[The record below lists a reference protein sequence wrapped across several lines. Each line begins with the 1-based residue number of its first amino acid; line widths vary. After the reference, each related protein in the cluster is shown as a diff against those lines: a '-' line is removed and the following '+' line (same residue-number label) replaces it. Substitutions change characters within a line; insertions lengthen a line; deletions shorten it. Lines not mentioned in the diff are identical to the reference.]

1 MLASHPLRCVSDVDA
16 GDTCRSG
23 AQIAG
28 YNVTKTAWTLNYK
41 LASGETTYPGFNTWG
56 TDFGNPGTS
65 PLQPTVPTLSLS
77 TEQPANPMPAVK
89 PATTTTIATSLRAMD
104 HATVLAAHP
113 HRHGCGQGRQFCP
126 LL

>member
-1 MLASHPLRCVSDVDA
+1 MLGNQTLRCASGVDA
-16 GDTCRSG
+16 GDTCLSD

-28 YNVTKTAWTLNYK
+28 YNVTNTAWTLNYE
-41 LASGETTYPGFNTWG
+41 LASGGRRTRALTSG

-77 TEQPANPMPAVK
+77 TEQSANPMPAVK
-89 PATTTTIATSLRAMD
+89 LATTTTIATSLRVMD